1 MNIFVLS
8 KDEGD
13 ILWDRLNQADCISDA
28 TTISL
33 VLVGWACDH
42 IQKGHS
48 GRGFVLPNSDD
59 YCEIERLLIAEVV
72 CDAVEGSIMACDT
85 MVRNEKHRL
94 ERILAGKRLA
104 KTIQFWLK
112 EFTGETRQINF
123 PEK

>member
-1 MNIFVLS
+1 
-8 KDEGD
+8 
-13 ILWDRLNQADCISDA
+13 
-28 TTISL
+28 
-33 VLVGWACDH
+33 
-42 IQKGHS
+42 
-48 GRGFVLPNSDD
+48 
-59 YCEIERLLIAEVV
+59 LIAEVV